1 MATLPQVGDTETQF
15 PFRATQSEL
24 RILKEL
30 LAIVA
35 LRDGDTAHWLNEDL
49 LTSRGITAAAACI
62 AALKEELFP
71 EEARLRRSRA
81 NAIKPLNGGP
91 LRAHFDQTLET
102 AALTIH
108 AHIQSK
114 ADFES
119 LLKRLQT
126 FNFDEWQDLC
136 SKERINAD

>member
-1 MATLPQVGDTETQF
+1 MATLPQSGDAEKQL

-24 RILKEL
+24 RILREL

-35 LRDGDTAHWLNEDL
+35 LRGGDTAQWQNEDL
-49 LTSRGITAAAACI
+49 LTSRGITTAVACI

-81 NAIKPLNGGP
+81 NAIKALNGGP

-102 AALTIH
+102 AALTVH
-108 AHIQSK
+108 AHIQNR
-114 ADFES
+114 ADYES

-136 SKERINAD
+136 NNERINAD